1 MGVRLPTPEEIE
13 NLMRNLERESQ
24 HVAEK
29 EATGVIKTQALD
41 EVKEEQPDPVLT
53 QESAD
58 KNSTQTLSNKTKR
71 K

>member
-13 NLMRNLERESQ
+13 NLMRNLKREAQ
-24 HVAEK
+24 KAVEK
-29 EATGVIKTQALD
+29 ETTGVIEPQALD

-53 QESAD
+53 QDLAA

>member
-13 NLMRNLERESQ
+13 NLMRNLDREAQ
-24 HVAEK
+24 HAVEK
-29 EATGVIKTQALD
+29 ETTDAIAPQALD
-41 EVKEEQPDPVLT
+41 EVEEEQSEPVLA
-53 QESAD
+53 QDPAA